1 MIIKRKYDPEFD
13 KRVPLDEWLE
23 SPREAYEEIAE
34 DIEIK
39 RDNLLMISE
48 DMVNLARW
56 LTWEVQTPEIEK
68 ESASGLRYA
77 SKMYAAFL
85 KLAQQPEQ
93 EQTFKIYNLPEV
105 TWNGK
110 GMLEAGYAAPSE
122 WIDAYFLAVI
132 TRDTE
137 SMDSLANFPIE
148 TMKQSATQAGPVSY
162 KLVEVFQAYHHHQA
176 DYPKLLDECMGM
188 AVKQNDD
195 WALYIAFGYLETLA
209 ALSPATFDVGCDF
222 NEALAKNLQAQE
234 RYHIYEAG
242 PDHAPVDSF
251 LPLQLLGMAC
261 MWHDMGNEV
270 TIESDSLPRF
280 LINGTYFK

>member
-23 SPREAYEEIAE
+23 SPREAYEEIVE
-34 DIEIK
+34 DIEIR
-39 RDNLLMISE
+39 RDNLLMIPK
-48 DMVNLARW
+48 DMIKLVRW
-56 LTWEVQTPEIEK
+56 LTWAEQTSEVEQ
-68 ESASGLRYA
+68 ESATALRYA

-85 KLAQQPEQ
+85 KLAEQPGQ
-93 EQTFKIYNLPEV
+93 DLTFKIYDLPEV

-110 GMLEAGYAAPSE
+110 GMLESGRAAPSQ
-122 WIDAYFLAVI
+122 WIDAYFLAMI

-148 TMKQSATQAGPVSY
+148 TMKQSETQAGPVSY

-195 WALYIAFGYLETLA
+195 WAIYIAFGYLETLA

-222 NEALAKNLQAQE
+222 NEALAKNVQAQE

-270 TIESDSLPRF
+270 TVESDSLPRF

>member
-1 MIIKRKYDPEFD
+1 MIINRNSFPEFEKISL
-13 KRVPLDEWLE
+13 KRRLKRLKK
-23 SPREAYEEIAE
+23 AYVEIAE

-68 ESASGLRYA
+68 ESAIGLRYA

-85 KLAQQPEQ
+85 KLAEHPEQ
-93 EQTFKIYNLPEV
+93 EQTFKIYDLPEV
-105 TWNGK
+105 KWNGK

-122 WIDAYFLAVI
+122 WIDAYFLSVI

-137 SMDSLANFPIE
+137 SMDGLANFPIE

-195 WALYIAFGYLETLA
+195 WAIYIAFGYLETLA
-209 ALSPATFDVGCDF
+209 ALSPATFDIGCDF
-222 NEALAKNLQAQE
+222 NEALAKNVQAQE
-234 RYHIYEAG
+234 RYHINEAG
-242 PDHAPVDSF
+242 PDHEPVNSF

-270 TIESDSLPRF
+270 TVESDSLPRF
-280 LINGTYFK
+280 LINGTY

>member
-1 MIIKRKYDPEFD
+1 MRIERAYKPSWEKAS
-13 KRVPLDEWLE
+13 LDEWLE
-23 SPREAYEEIAE
+23 PLQKRRKKIPENL
-34 DIEIK
+34 IK
-39 RDNLLMISE
+39 KKGNLVRFSGLYI
-48 DMVNLARW
+48 DMSCW

-68 ESASGLRYA
+68 ESAIGLRYA

-93 EQTFKIYNLPEV
+93 EQTFKIYDLPEV

-110 GMLEAGYAAPSE
+110 GMLENGYAAPSE
-122 WIDAYFLAVI
+122 WLEAYFLAVI

-137 SMDSLANFPIE
+137 SMDSLASFPIE

-176 DYPKLLDECMGM
+176 DYAKLLDECMGM

-195 WALYIAFGYLETLA
+195 WELYIAMGYLETLA
-209 ALSPATFDVGCDF
+209 ALSPTTFDIDCDF
-222 NEALAKNLQAQE
+222 NEALAKNVQAQE
-234 RYHIYEAG
+234 RYHINEAG

-261 MWHDMGNEV
+261 IWHDMGNEV

-280 LINGTYFK
+280 LINGTYFR

>member
-1 MIIKRKYDPEFD
+1 MNIERKVKIDLAKLD
-13 KRVPLDEWLE
+13 KRLA
-23 SPREAYEEIAE
+23 SPRRM
-34 DIEIK
+34 IEMAPQVITIR
-39 RDNLLMISE
+39 RDNLIALPDLYLELS
-48 DMVNLARW
+48 RW
-56 LTWEVQTPEIEK
+56 LTWEEQTPEVEQ
-68 ESASGLRYA
+68 ESATGLRYA

-85 KLAQQPEQ
+85 KLAEHPEQ
-93 EQTFKIYNLPEV
+93 EQTFKIYDLPEV

-122 WIDAYFLAVI
+122 WIEAYFLAVI

-137 SMDSLANFPIE
+137 SMDSLANFSIE

-195 WALYIAFGYLETLA
+195 WALYIAMGYLETLA
-209 ALSPATFDVGCDF
+209 SLTPLTFDIGCDF

-234 RYHIYEAG
+234 RYHIYESG
-242 PDHAPVDSF
+242 PDHAPINSF

-270 TIESDSLPRF
+270 TVESDSLPRF
-280 LINGTYFK
+280 LIEGKYF

>member
-1 MIIKRKYDPEFD
+1 MKVERIYKPKFEDASLE
-13 KRVPLDEWLE
+13 EWLE
-23 SPREAYEEIAE
+23 FPREAYEEMAE

-39 RDNLLMISE
+39 KDNLLMISK

-56 LTWEVQTPEIEK
+56 LTWEEQTLEIEK
-68 ESASGLRYA
+68 ESATGLRYA

-85 KLAQQPEQ
+85 KLAQYPEQ
-93 EQTFKIYNLPEV
+93 DLTFKIYDLPEV

-122 WIDAYFLAVI
+122 WLDAYFLAVI
-132 TRDTE
+132 TRDAE

-148 TMKQSATQAGPVSY
+148 IMKQSATQAGPVSY
-162 KLVEVFQAYHHHQA
+162 KLIEVFQAYHQRRA
-176 DYPKLLDECMGM
+176 DYPKLLKECTGM

-195 WALYIAFGYLETLA
+195 WALYIAMGYLEIFT
-209 ALSPATFDVGCDF
+209 ALTTDIGFDF
-222 NEALAKNLQAQE
+222 NEMLTKNLQAQE
-234 RYHIYEAG
+234 RYHINESG
-242 PDHAPVDSF
+242 SDRAPVKSF

-270 TIESDSLPRF
+270 TVESDSLPRF
-280 LINGTYFK
+280 LIEGTYFT

>member
-1 MIIKRKYDPEFD
+1 MIIKRNYDPEFN
-13 KRVPLDEWLE
+13 KRVPLEEWLE
-23 SPREAYEEIAE
+23 FPREEIE
-34 DIEIK
+34 DTPDFFGDY
-39 RDNLLMISE
+39 RDNLVRCAEERIKLS
-48 DMVNLARW
+48 RW
-56 LTWEVQTPEIEK
+56 LTWEAQTPEIEK
-68 ESASGLRYA
+68 ESPAGLRYA
-77 SKMYAAFL
+77 SKMYSAFL
-85 KLAQQPEQ
+85 KLAEQP
-93 EQTFKIYNLPEV
+93 EQTFKIYDLPEV

-195 WALYIAFGYLETLA
+195 WALYIAMGYLETLA
-209 ALSPATFDVGCDF
+209 ALTPSIFDVGCDF

-242 PDHAPVDSF
+242 PDHAPINSF

-270 TIESDSLPRF
+270 TVESDSLPRF
-280 LINGTYFK
+280 LIEGKYF